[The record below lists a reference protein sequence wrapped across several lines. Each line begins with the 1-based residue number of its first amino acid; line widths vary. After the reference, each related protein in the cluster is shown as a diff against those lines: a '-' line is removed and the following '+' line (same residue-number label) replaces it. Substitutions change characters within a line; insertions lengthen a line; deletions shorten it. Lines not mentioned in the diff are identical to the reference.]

1 MRAFVRHVLETLVSA
16 VLLVVQTFIPLGRG
30 FHMVVPLIVY
40 LTGLEWTHPD
50 FELLLFSQELL
61 GGRIVAIIGFAVFL
75 TAFSQYLLEKGD
87 VITSGIYSFVRHPQ
101 YLGITVIT
109 LGLTVMCRQHR
120 DHTVSDEALRF
131 AWLIQ
136 TVGYILLALYEEHAL
151 LKEHTEEYQQYK
163 RRVPFLFPI
172 PCLSSI
178 PEPLVTMIIFIIMS
192 VLLV

>member
-61 GGRIVAIIGFAVFL
+61 GGRIVAITGFAVFL

-87 VITSGIYSFVRHPQ
+87 MITSGIYSFVRHPQ

-109 LGLTVMCRQHR
+109 LGLTVMCRQR
-120 DHTVSDEALRF
+120 RYHTVSDEALRF

-151 LKEHTEEYQQYK
+151 LKEHKKEYQQYK

-172 PCLSSI
+172 PRLSSI

>member
-1 MRAFVRHVLETLVSA
+1 
-16 VLLVVQTFIPLGRG
+16 
-30 FHMVVPLIVY
+30 MVVPLIVY

-61 GGRIVAIIGFAVFL
+61 GGRIVAIIGFAIFV
-75 TAFSQYLLEKGD
+75 TAFSQYLLKKGD
-87 VITSGIYSFVRHPQ
+87 VITSGLYSFVRHPQ
-101 YLGITVIT
+101 YLGIVVIT

-120 DHTVSDEALRF
+120 YHTVSDEALRF

-136 TVGYILLALYEEHAL
+136 TVGYILLAVYEEHAL
-151 LKEHTEEYQQYK
+151 LKEHKKEYQQYK

-172 PCLSSI
+172 PHLSNI
-178 PEPLVTMIIFIIMS
+178 PEPLVTMIILIIMS

>member
-1 MRAFVRHVLETLVSA
+1 
-16 VLLVVQTFIPLGRG
+16 
-30 FHMVVPLIVY
+30 MVVPLIVY

-87 VITSGIYSFVRHPQ
+87 VITSGVYSFVRHPQ

-120 DHTVSDEALRF
+120 YHTVSDEALRF

-136 TVGYILLALYEEHAL
+136 TVGYILLAVYEEHAL
-151 LKEHTEEYQQYK
+151 LKENRKGYQQYK

-172 PCLSSI
+172 PRLSSI
-178 PEPLVTMIIFIIMS
+178 PEPLVSMIILIIMS